1 MMSSQKLY
9 VETDFDSGTTTA
21 KSSQQQPKVALSTSA
36 SSLSLPQEPWNKVQ
50 SSYAAKRKQM
60 QAERM
65 RQLKELEEQVAET
78 SNWNQRRKDLVT
90 TSSRRLT
97 LTEDNNVYPASNSS
111 SPSTSSTP
119 PRSRQASNGSGDAA
133 HRIDLGD
140 ATLEDLEGLIAASA
154 KRLASYRLRNQ
165 KLDAT
170 SQELSSSSP
179 PKKTNDDMD
188 KWKQLLDSNDSSS
201 SNSSIQRIST
211 TACYNSD
218 AALAQNYAPI
228 SPVATLTKSTSQ
240 MESGEKSPSASYLRL
255 RNMFE
260 KDTHY
265 KKLDTNTLLS
275 SKAPQPQ
282 PSEPSFSKKS
292 TSSFSLAD
300 LAHPPSSPSS
310 SSSSTLLS
318 SHRKTIQASNG
329 WKNQRDEPSSIT
341 STRSS
346 ISSATTPKIESPR
359 ISAST
364 TPRVSTSSIHLRK
377 APRSHLS
384 QSQAASASA
393 SISASLSSSSSSSL
407 IDQQKKNGDA
417 TATTTRSRKLSTLAS
432 LQQRQRQHH
441 VAIKQQDQTDKK
453 DDNDIKSVD
462 DYVNSIKKTSSA
474 LNARSHRAESSNSSE
489 EVSHRRKVKLSITTS
504 SNVNSASSS
513 SSSSSNIRK
522 PKETSTLSK
531 PHTTT
536 ATAVVRRKR
545 GKTLPGSL
553 ASQPSIA
560 PLSLP
565 PMKVE
570 PLNIP
575 SVHKHTRTV
584 AKTPTRIP
592 LPANSSNT
600 ATGAT
605 STAPSTST
613 TKQRLAIAARRTAD
627 SSDDDHQYKTSKNI
641 CMTSKIKQQQQHRQ
655 LRKPKSTSI
664 VSSTPKL
671 QSSRSNKSTDDNTL
685 RKNTS
690 MSTSTSTSTSTSAT
704 TATTPTSSST
714 TTNNGKQAGG
724 LASSISSKSMTSVSA
739 SKRKVPTLQER
750 LQGLVDESR
759 SWTTQME
766 KEKTTLKTVEGHTSE
781 IILRGRGTSTTTSNH
796 SNDPVVKKLLGGEH
810 PKVMMR
816 VAMSPEAAQKLYQ
829 FNLTSYE
836 KQEMQNYENIY
847 FVGHHAK
854 KRPASP
860 SQSFCNYGYDD
871 ERGDYLIQIRDHL
884 DYRYEV
890 LELMGK
896 GSFGQVLKC
905 FDHRSGQTVAVK
917 IIRNKKRFHAQ
928 ALVEVKILEELI
940 AWDPED
946 KHNNVRMTSHF
957 MFRNH
962 LCIAFECLSIN
973 LYEFIKSNG
982 FQGFSMGLIRRFA
995 MQLLNSLTLLQK
1007 HKLIH
1012 CDLKPEHPS
1021 KSTIKVIDFGSSC
1034 LESEKV
1040 YTYIQSR
1047 FYRSPEVIM
1056 GMSYSMAIDM
1066 WSVGCILAELH
1077 TGYPL
1082 FPGENEQEQLACI
1095 MEIQGVPEP
1104 YIIEKSTRRKLFF
1117 DSQGNPRIQPNSKG
1131 RKRRP
1136 GTKTLEHALKTTD
1149 ENFLD
1154 FINKCLHWDPEQRLK
1169 PDEALKHS
1177 WMLKSTKKH
1186 SIPR

>member
-1 MMSSQKLY
+1 M
-9 VETDFDSGTTTA
+9 
-21 KSSQQQPKVALSTSA
+21 
-36 SSLSLPQEPWNKVQ
+36 
-50 SSYAAKRKQM
+50 
-60 QAERM
+60 
-65 RQLKELEEQVAET
+65 
-78 SNWNQRRKDLVT
+78 
-90 TSSRRLT
+90 
-97 LTEDNNVYPASNSS
+97 
-111 SPSTSSTP
+111 
-119 PRSRQASNGSGDAA
+119 
-133 HRIDLGD
+133 
-140 ATLEDLEGLIAASA
+140 
-154 KRLASYRLRNQ
+154 
-165 KLDAT
+165 
-170 SQELSSSSP
+170 
-179 PKKTNDDMD
+179 
-188 KWKQLLDSNDSSS
+188 
-201 SNSSIQRIST
+201 
-211 TACYNSD
+211 
-218 AALAQNYAPI
+218 
-228 SPVATLTKSTSQ
+228 
-240 MESGEKSPSASYLRL
+240 
-255 RNMFE
+255 
-260 KDTHY
+260 
-265 KKLDTNTLLS
+265 
-275 SKAPQPQ
+275 
-282 PSEPSFSKKS
+282 
-292 TSSFSLAD
+292 
-300 LAHPPSSPSS
+300 
-310 SSSSTLLS
+310 
-318 SHRKTIQASNG
+318 
-329 WKNQRDEPSSIT
+329 
-341 STRSS
+341 
-346 ISSATTPKIESPR
+346 
-359 ISAST
+359 
-364 TPRVSTSSIHLRK
+364 
-377 APRSHLS
+377 
-384 QSQAASASA
+384 
-393 SISASLSSSSSSSL
+393 
-407 IDQQKKNGDA
+407 
-417 TATTTRSRKLSTLAS
+417 
-432 LQQRQRQHH
+432 
-441 VAIKQQDQTDKK
+441 KQQDQTD
-453 DDNDIKSVD
+453 NEIKSVD
-462 DYVNSIKKTSSA
+462 DYMNSMKKTSST
-474 LNARSHRAESSNSSE
+474 LSARPHRAESSNSSE

-504 SNVNSASSS
+504 SNANSASSS
-513 SSSSSNIRK
+513 SSSSGSNIRK
-522 PKETSTLSK
+522 PKETSAVSK
-531 PHTTT
+531 PHTTI
-536 ATAVVRRKR
+536 VRRKR
-545 GKTLPGSL
+545 GKTLPGNL

-575 SVHKHTRTV
+575 SVHKHTGTV

-592 LPANSSNT
+592 LPASSSNT
-600 ATGAT
+600 AAGAT
-605 STAPSTST
+605 STTASTPT
-613 TKQRLAIAARRTAD
+613 AKQRLAMAARRTAD
-627 SSDDDHQYKTSKNI
+627 SSDDDYQYKTSKNI
-641 CMTSKIKQQQQHRQ
+641 SMTSRIKQQQQQHRQ
-655 LRKPKSTSI
+655 LRKPKSTST

-685 RKNTS
+685 RKNAS
-690 MSTSTSTSTSTSAT
+690 MSTSTSTSTS
-704 TATTPTSSST
+704 ATTPTSSST
-714 TTNNGKQAGG
+714 TTNNNGKQAGG
-724 LASSISSKSMTSVSA
+724 LASSLSSKSMTSVPA
-739 SKRKVPTLQER
+739 SKRKVSTLQER
-750 LQGLVDESR
+750 LQGLVDESK
-759 SWTTQME
+759 SWTAQME
-766 KEKTTLKTVEGHTSE
+766 KEKATSKTVEGQTSE
-781 IILRGRGTSTTTSNH
+781 IILRGRGTSTTGNH
-796 SNDPVVKKLLGGEH
+796 SGDDPVVKKLLGGDH

-836 KQEMQNYENIY
+836 KQEMQSYENIY

-1012 CDLKPEHPS
+1012 CDLKPENILLKHPT

-1095 MEIQGVPEP
+1095 MEIQDVPEP

-1169 PDEALKHS
+1169 PDEALKHP
-1177 WMLKSTKKH
+1177 WMLKTTKKH